1 VSVISLSFHQAKLFG
16 RAMFEMTPALI
27 HDGTIYVDLCGLT
40 DRH

>member
-1 VSVISLSFHQAKLFG
+1 
-16 RAMFEMTPALI
+16 MFEMTPALI